1 MTAFE
6 TNNTIYTFGSSEP
19 DPKVTVLHRT
29 PRNGLTDSIGDTVV
43 VETAGLAGVQIGRSA
58 HLILVDPV
66 SGATMPLTTS
76 KVVDLKL

>member
-1 MTAFE
+1 MTAFV
-6 TNNTIYTFGSSEP
+6 TNNTIYRVGSDSD
-19 DPKVTVLHRT
+19 DPTVAVLHRT
-29 PRNGLTDSIGDTVV
+29 SRNGGSDSIGDTVV
-43 VETAGLAGVQIGRSA
+43 VESAGLAGVQIGRSA